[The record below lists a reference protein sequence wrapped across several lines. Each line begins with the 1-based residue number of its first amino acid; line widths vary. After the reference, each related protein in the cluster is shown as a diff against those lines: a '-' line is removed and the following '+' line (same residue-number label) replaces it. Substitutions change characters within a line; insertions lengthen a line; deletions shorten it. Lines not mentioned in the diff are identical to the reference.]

1 MRAVARDA
9 SVDPALILY
18 YFASKARLFPAAMG
32 DGQSTADIV
41 RQAVGGT
48 RPGAERRLVSP
59 PLPRPPGSVVRFT
72 AEMLGTDLMA
82 DDPWRRARMDREQ
95 LAPQLGI
102 PCPPTR
108 RGRSRTEAETIRMA
122 VSRLVPRSGLRW

>member
-1 MRAVARDA
+1 MRFSARGFEATTVRAVARDA
-9 SVDPALILY
+9 SVDPALILSC
-18 YFASKARLFPAAMG
+18 FASKARLFPAAMG
-32 DGQSTADIV
+32 DGQSTADTV

-82 DDPWRRARMDREQ
+82 DYPWSREHGWT
-95 LAPQLGI
+95 A
-102 PCPPTR
+102 
-108 RGRSRTEAETIRMA
+108 SN
-122 VSRLVPRSGLRW
+122 